1 MKIVDD
7 TKTKLQKV
15 NSLERFFCRK
25 IFGTPNIKT
34 AQNKI
39 LSQYYTTRTG
49 QKKEEINCSQS
60 HSLLGHKDL
69 FGARR
74 IAIDAPGGRTFIV
87 ADSYGKPAVIGS
99 RHFDDFIGF
108 RTLQMQL
115 RAPAGERRFFALNQD
130 IIPTIWNKNT

>member
-1 MKIVDD
+1 MIVLRAQDADVTCLKVTFGVWARVRTKIKIPGQNI
-7 TKTKLQKV
+7 TLAKV
-15 NSLERFFCRK
+15 
-25 IFGTPNIKT
+25 IAI
-34 AQNKI
+34 
-39 LSQYYTTRTG
+39 
-49 QKKEEINCSQS
+49 
-60 HSLLGHKDL
+60 GHKDL

-130 IIPTIWNKNT
+130 VIPTILVIPVCWSKKMKS

>member
-1 MKIVDD
+1 MND

-25 IFGTPNIKT
+25 IVGIPSIKT
-34 AQNKI
+34 AQNKLLWHDNI
-39 LSQYYTTRTG
+39 EQQQVR
-49 QKKEEINCSQS
+49 KKKAEINCSQS

-115 RAPAGERRFFALNQD
+115 RAQAGERRFFALNQD
-130 IIPTIWNKNT
+130 VIPTIWNMNT

>member
-1 MKIVDD
+1 M
-7 TKTKLQKV
+7 
-15 NSLERFFCRK
+15 C
-25 IFGTPNIKT
+25 PNLLDIINYSK
-34 AQNKI
+34 AVW
-39 LSQYYTTRTG
+39 TG

-115 RAPAGERRFFALNQD
+115 RAPAGERCFFALNQD
-130 IIPTIWNKNT
+130 IVPTIWNMNT

>member
-1 MKIVDD
+1 
-7 TKTKLQKV
+7 LAKV
-15 NSLERFFCRK
+15 
-25 IFGTPNIKT
+25 IAI
-34 AQNKI
+34 
-39 LSQYYTTRTG
+39 
-49 QKKEEINCSQS
+49 
-60 HSLLGHKDL
+60 GHKDL

-130 IIPTIWNKNT
+130 VIPTILVIPVCWSKKMKS